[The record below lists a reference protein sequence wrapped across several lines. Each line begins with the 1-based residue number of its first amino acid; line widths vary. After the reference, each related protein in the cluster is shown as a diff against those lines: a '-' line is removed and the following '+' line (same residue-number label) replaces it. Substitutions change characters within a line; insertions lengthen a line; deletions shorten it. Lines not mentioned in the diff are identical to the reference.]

1 MVNLVKPFYG
11 NHKINYMLNKEK
23 LIESIK
29 NMPEDVF
36 EDIDV
41 LLDRIILLEK
51 IENGLK
57 DVKEGN
63 VISEEEMGTII
74 ESWFQK

>member
-1 MVNLVKPFYG
+1 
-11 NHKINYMLNKEK
+11 MLTKEK
-23 LIESIK
+23 LLESIK
-29 NMPEDVF
+29 NMPEDKF

-51 IENGLK
+51 IESGLK
-57 DVKEGN
+57 DIEEGN
-63 VISEEEMGTII
+63 IISDTEMKTIV

>member
-1 MVNLVKPFYG
+1 
-11 NHKINYMLNKEK
+11 
-23 LIESIK
+23 
-29 NMPEDVF
+29 MPEDVF

-57 DVKEGN
+57 HVKEGN

>member
-1 MVNLVKPFYG
+1 
-11 NHKINYMLNKEK
+11 MLTKEK

-29 NMPEDVF
+29 NMPEDQF
-36 EDIDV
+36 EDIDI

-57 DVKEGN
+57 DIKDGN

>member
-1 MVNLVKPFYG
+1 
-11 NHKINYMLNKEK
+11 MLNKEK

-57 DVKEGN
+57 HVKEGN

>member
-1 MVNLVKPFYG
+1 MATIKV
-11 NHKINYMLNKEK
+11 NYMLNKEK

-36 EDIDV
+36 GDIDV

-63 VISEEEMGTII
+63 VISEKEMGAII

>member
-1 MVNLVKPFYG
+1 
-11 NHKINYMLNKEK
+11 MLNKEK